1 MEKENKKEWMPN
13 RNCPVCG
20 GQLIRSSVSQHICTK
35 CGRKMWLDP
44 KDCGVTTNNYA
55 Y

>member
-1 MEKENKKEWMPN
+1 MKDEKKKELTPN

-20 GQLIRSSVSQHICTK
+20 GELTRLSVSQHICTK

-44 KDCGVTTNNYA
+44 KDNGSTVNNYA

>member
-1 MEKENKKEWMPN
+1 MENENKKEWIPN

-20 GQLIRSSVSQHICTK
+20 GQLTRLGVSQHVCTK
-35 CGRKMWLDP
+35 CNRKMWLDP
-44 KDCGVTTNNYA
+44 KDNGCTIKNYA